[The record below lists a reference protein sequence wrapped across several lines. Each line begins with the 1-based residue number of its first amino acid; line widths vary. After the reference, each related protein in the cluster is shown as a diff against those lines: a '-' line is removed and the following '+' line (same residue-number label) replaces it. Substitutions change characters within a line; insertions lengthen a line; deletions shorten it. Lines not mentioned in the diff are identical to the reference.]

1 MKKRTGAGIIALS
14 APAIYYLIKKRG
26 GAAKISSAIRRGT
39 LATRNAEIVRLGA
52 RVGAT
57 YATAS
62 ARKVFSSAERRQ
74 ANTEAL
80 RIHAIV
86 VVVICQSL
94 PSSSS

>member
-26 GAAKISSAIRRGT
+26 GTAKISGAIRRGT
-39 LATRNAEIVRLGA
+39 LAARNAEIVRLGA

-62 ARKVFSSAERRQ
+62 ARKVFRQ
-74 ANTEAL
+74 QN
-80 RIHAIV
+80 V
-86 VVVICQSL
+86 VSKL
-94 PSSSS
+94 TMKPN